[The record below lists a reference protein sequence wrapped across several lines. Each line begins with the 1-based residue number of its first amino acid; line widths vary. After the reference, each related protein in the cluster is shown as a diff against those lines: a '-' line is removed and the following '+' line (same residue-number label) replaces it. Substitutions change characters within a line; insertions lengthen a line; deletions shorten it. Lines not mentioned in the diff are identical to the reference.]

1 MSTSAL
7 HVARTGLDAQDVKM
21 RVIAN
26 NLANVNTT
34 GFKRDRA
41 TFETLAYQSI
51 TTPGAP
57 SSAENKYAIG
67 LSLGS
72 GVQMT
77 GTARIDTQGPFT
89 TTSNSLDLAIEG
101 SGYFQVQTPDGKTAY
116 TRAGDFKTSPEGAL
130 VTSAGLPVQPAI
142 QIPTGAQS
150 ITIGSDGTVSA
161 TVEGAVIELGKI
173 ETANFVNAAGLQ
185 SLGDNLLAETP
196 ASGAPQVGAP
206 GSEGR
211 GTVRSGTLEASN
223 VNPTTALVE
232 MIDASRAWDTQV
244 KMLTTARE
252 MDSDTANLMKL
263 PS

>member
-1 MSTSAL
+1 MANAAL
-7 HVARTGLDAQDVKM
+7 QVARTGLDAQNTRM

-41 TFETLAYQSI
+41 TFETLAYQAI

-57 SSAENKYAIG
+57 SSAENKYAVG

-77 GTARIDTQGPFT
+77 GTARIDTQGSFT

-101 SGYFQVQTPDGKTAY
+101 SGYFQVRTPDGKTAY
-116 TRAGDFKTSPEGAL
+116 TRAGDFSLSPEGAL

-142 QIPTGAQS
+142 TIPTGAQA

-161 TVEGAVIELGKI
+161 TVEGAVTELGKI

-206 GSEGR
+206 GLEGR
-211 GTVRSGTLEASN
+211 GSIRSGALEASN
-223 VNPTTALVE
+223 VNVVEELVDMIETQRAYEVNSKMISAADE
-232 MIDASRAWDTQV
+232 MLKYVNQQ
-244 KMLTTARE
+244 L
-252 MDSDTANLMKL
+252 
-263 PS
+263 